1 MVKICFLSRLT
12 LILLLLPFNVYSW
25 ERVAIPD
32 YVNKDSQSPW
42 NFFDDFEGNSF
53 FSKYVINDKGSGR
66 KPFKLRKER
75 NGNTYIEVTVKHGWN
90 KCCGSWINT
99 ERAEF
104 SPPLKNALNKEIWYG
119 FRLRLPNNFQHI
131 DDRILI
137 SQFKNQFQSMK
148 KSPLVGIS
156 FYENGNLFDIGGD
169 TGGIANIAYNQKEDK
184 RHGIRIKYKKFRDEW
199 FAYNEKKR
207 TTDKTYQYFKLTDHK
222 SFDSTENGEWINFK
236 IGVLNSKHKNGFV
249 KVYVDDKLVFN
260 YEGVTFDW
268 NGTYIGSAVRLG
280 PYRDSDPKR
289 KGYHPQSIHYDDF
302 AIVSDKKTLDFLMG
316 KKSLEHAFKRE
327 FISLN
332 KNDRRKVQVSLQE
345 FGYTSKIDGLWGN
358 NTWNSMKKYLEETQV
373 KKEGDPSS
381 LLMSLIN

>member
-199 FAYNEKKR
+199 FAYNEKKKNHR
-207 TTDKTYQYFKLTDHK
+207 QNL
-222 SFDSTENGEWINFK
+222 S
-236 IGVLNSKHKNGFV
+236 VL
-249 KVYVDDKLVFN
+249 
-260 YEGVTFDW
+260 
-268 NGTYIGSAVRLG
+268 
-280 PYRDSDPKR
+280 
-289 KGYHPQSIHYDDF
+289 
-302 AIVSDKKTLDFLMG
+302 
-316 KKSLEHAFKRE
+316 
-327 FISLN
+327 
-332 KNDRRKVQVSLQE
+332 
-345 FGYTSKIDGLWGN
+345 
-358 NTWNSMKKYLEETQV
+358 
-373 KKEGDPSS
+373 
-381 LLMSLIN
+381 